1 MVCGRFMC
9 GVGAFCK
16 TPLPGHPF
24 VVGKGI
30 GRGVL
35 LVGFMR
41 LGAHQPPV
49 VAAKLR
55 KPHVGMLG
63 SGIHLRQIEAVGK
76 GQCLGIHR
84 RAADDEHLFVLLA
97 MREGFGQRGETF
109 GTGKSRGGARQ
120 HDVAAIGQCA
130 LGQRLKRAPPHD
142 DGMSRGEL
150 LETAQVGR
158 KSEEQP
164 VVVTDGAVAR
174 HGADDIDHEFFF

>member
-1 MVCGRFMC
+1 MRR
-9 GVGAFCK
+9 
-16 TPLPGHPF
+16 
-24 VVGKGI
+24 VGKPIDRKGE
-30 GRGVL
+30 RLDTLNLVL
-35 LVGFMR
+35 GSKHL
-41 LGAHQPPV
+41 
-49 VAAKLR
+49 
-55 KPHVGMLG
+55 LG

-76 GQCLGIHR
+76 GQCFGIHR
-84 RAADDEHLFVLLA
+84 RAADDEHLLTLPA

-158 KSEEQP
+158 KAEEQP

-174 HGADDIDHEFFF
+174 HGADDIDHEFLFYKDNIFLPTNLRILVPTNLF